1 MQIFNPFRRGRWL
14 AAVRVL
20 AALSVLT
27 IAFAAPANADCD
39 VPQTPTFDKPFTAT
53 DVIASFADAECTLQ
67 KLTSDTVFYRYYS
80 YPEAPSIN
88 IGRFLTTNL
97 YEINSEAI
105 VKLALYPFPPN
116 VQFQNFAYYRE
127 QVLVKAQ
134 TELYVGLAGPQPA
147 ADTGSCYTGGAS
159 QYFFS
164 GVDISTNP
172 SFTFTWQAALTK
184 DTNYVNQ
191 YGVGDPCNVV
201 PLPGTLGLLGIGACL
216 LLTRVNTRRR
226 VSRPWS

>member
-1 MQIFNPFRRGRWL
+1 M
-14 AAVRVL
+14 
-20 AALSVLT
+20 
-27 IAFAAPANADCD
+27 
-39 VPQTPTFDKPFTAT
+39 
-53 DVIASFADAECTLQ
+53 Q

-201 PLPGTLGLLGIGACL
+201 PLPGT
-216 LLTRVNTRRR
+216 
-226 VSRPWS
+226 